1 MKNLLQLKTGP
12 IGRRNDNTSLT
23 FLYLGNNK

>member
-12 IGRRNDNTSLT
+12 IGRRIDNTKLT
-23 FLYLGNNK
+23 FLYLGKNK